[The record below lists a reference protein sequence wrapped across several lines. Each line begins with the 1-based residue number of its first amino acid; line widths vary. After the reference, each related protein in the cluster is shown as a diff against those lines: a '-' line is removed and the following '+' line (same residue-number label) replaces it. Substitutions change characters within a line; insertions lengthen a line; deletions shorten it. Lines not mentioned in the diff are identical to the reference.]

1 LRANDEGILNRRKSS
16 VNVSPDTSRT
26 IQTSSTRRW
35 LPKLAGISVVLLL
48 IYLILD
54 FLWLSN
60 MSTIQVGE
68 RAPDFSVETHTG
80 AKVSLSDYRGKQ
92 AVVLYF
98 YPRDNTSVCTAQAC
112 AFRDS
117 YADFSKYGAVVLGV
131 SGDSA
136 ERHRA
141 FAEKQELP
149 YLLVADEDGSLRKA
163 YGVSNRLGLIPR
175 RVTFVIDREGVVR
188 SVYEAMFEAN
198 SHIEGARKVVKE
210 LAAEEA

>member
-1 LRANDEGILNRRKSS
+1 MFMTK
-16 VNVSPDTSRT
+16 P
-26 IQTSSTRRW
+26 RRW
-35 LPKLAGISVVLLL
+35 ISGTLLLAGILLL
-48 IYLILD
+48 GSTALD
-54 FLWLSN
+54 LFWLSKMN
-60 MSTIQVGE
+60 TLKVGE

-80 AKVSLSDYRGKQ
+80 EKVSLSDYRGKQ

-112 AFRDS
+112 AFRES

-175 RVTFVIDREGVVR
+175 RVTFVIDRDGVVR

-198 SHIEGARKVVKE
+198 SHIDGARKVVKE
-210 LAAEEA
+210 LAAAHDA